1 MEEAGAGECE
11 RASATGQRVA
21 PTGHTHPGEL
31 SRVNLVP
38 VRRGSSLCLVPP
50 RQHLCML
57 HPSIERDGCA
67 QESGWRSRAA
77 PRRAAA
83 ACGTSEHDQVM
94 FLWRLR
100 LCERLL
106 SPCLPCLQPYMVQRA
121 AFVGMLI
128 AAGYCCPL
136 SIRGLFCE

>member
-1 MEEAGAGECE
+1 MLPAARCGRE
-11 RASATGQRVA
+11 RSSA
-21 PTGHTHPGEL
+21 PL
-31 SRVNLVP
+31 
-38 VRRGSSLCLVPP
+38 
-50 RQHLCML
+50 
-57 HPSIERDGCA
+57 IERDGCA

-77 PRRAAA
+77 PRRAEA
-83 ACGTSEHDQVM
+83 ACETSEHDQVM

-121 AFVGMLI
+121 ALVGMLI

-136 SIRGLFCE
+136 LIRGLFCE